1 MSSKDQL
8 GRRQVCRRPGRVPE
22 HQHGCSESGFVQH
35 SSLVVECRSDD
46 LLHLFDGRLG
56 YAVRLRVVWA
66 RLNVFDGPPLAE
78 VVKLVLELRTS
89 VAVDR
94 DGRTVV

>member
-8 GRRQVCRRPGRVPE
+8 GRRQICRRSWRIPE
-22 HQHGCSESGFVQH
+22 HQHGCSKSGFVQR
-35 SSLVVECRSDD
+35 SGLIVESCSDD
-46 LLHLFDGRLG
+46 LLHLFNGRLG

-66 RLNVFDGPPLAE
+66 RFNVFDGPPLAE